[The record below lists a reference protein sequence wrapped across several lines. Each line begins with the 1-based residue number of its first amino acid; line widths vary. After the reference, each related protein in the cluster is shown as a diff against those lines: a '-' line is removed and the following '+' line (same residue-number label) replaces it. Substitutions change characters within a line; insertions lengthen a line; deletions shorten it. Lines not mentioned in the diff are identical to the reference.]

1 MARKF
6 DCPTCMAL
14 DAVLRAAK
22 VPKPVR
28 RPIAYNVKTKAVDR
42 ALKRQKTV
50 RKVSEYSKKLKK
62 HLKSEREKATKMNGD
77 FKKGKSMK
85 TVMTAAHKCVAKELR
100 KERKK

>member
-6 DCPTCMAL
+6 ECPTCMAL

-28 RPIAYNVKTKAVDR
+28 RPIAYNKRTKSLDK
-42 ALKRQKTV
+42 ALKHQKTV
-50 RKVSEYSKKLKK
+50 RQVSEYSKKLKQ
-62 HLKSEREKATKMNGD
+62 HLKLERAKATKKNGD

-85 TVMTAAHKCVAKELR
+85 TVMTAAHKCVAREM
-100 KERKK
+100 KKK

>member
-1 MARKF
+1 
-6 DCPTCMAL
+6 MAL

-28 RPIAYNVKTKAVDR
+28 RPIAYNTKTKAVDK

-62 HLKSEREKATKMNGD
+62 HLKTEREKATKKNGD
-77 FKKGKSMK
+77 FKKGRSMS
-85 TVMTAAHKCVAKELR
+85 TVMRAAHKCVAREM
-100 KERKK
+100 RKK